1 MHHNIDVKFR
11 TRKYRRSAEIYID
24 QQYMP
29 KIEVIHKVSR
39 PIELIWAGATVDSLE
54 SLKMFAGWLNIALDI
69 ADQWDKEVV
78 VENFLNSH
86 EPNLSQRKF
95 DGLGMPSVDFYKNTT
110 VRWCE
115 VLIDET
121 KQPYFRLS
129 QCNPSKERPVT
140 PCRIHKGGGVKMKI
154 SEVLVYIGGLNL
166 ALEIATTWNKEV
178 GQIRFP
184 DDGIDYKPWKWRT
197 G

>member
-1 MHHNIDVKFR
+1 MHHNIDIKFR
-11 TRKYRRSAEIYID
+11 TRKYKRNAEIYID
-24 QQYMP
+24 QQYIP
-29 KIEVIHKVSR
+29 EIKAIQKVSR
-39 PIELIWAGATVDSLE
+39 PTELIWAGATVDSLE
-54 SLKMFAGWLNIALDI
+54 SLKMFAEWLNIALDI

-95 DGLGMPSVDFYKNTT
+95 DGLGTPSVVFYKNTT

-115 VLIDET
+115 ILLDET
-121 KQPYFRLS
+121 KYSYFRLS
-129 QCNPSKERPVT
+129 QRNPSKERPIAE
-140 PCRIHKGGGVKMKI
+140 CKIYKAGGGEMKVRD
-154 SEVLVYIGGLNL
+154 VLIYIGGLNL

-184 DDGIDYKPWKWRT
+184 DDGIDYKRWKM
-197 G
+197 